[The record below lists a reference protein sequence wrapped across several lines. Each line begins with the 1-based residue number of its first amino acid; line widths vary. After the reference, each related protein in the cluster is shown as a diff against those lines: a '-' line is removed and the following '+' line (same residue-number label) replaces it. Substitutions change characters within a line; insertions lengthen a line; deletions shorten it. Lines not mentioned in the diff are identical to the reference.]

1 MRLQKY
7 LSRAGAASRREA
19 ERLILAGRVTVNG
32 SPVSELGTQVDEDSD
47 EVRLDGARVR
57 LPTFRW
63 LALHKPAGVLTTRDD
78 PGGGRTVYDLL
89 PPDSDD
95 LRYVG
100 RLDRATE
107 GLLLLTNEGDLL
119 HRLTH
124 PSFGVQREYWARVK
138 GSPDQRTFEALSA
151 GVLLEDG
158 PARAERAWRPRGA
171 PPDELRLILTEGR
184 KREVRRMLER
194 VGHPVLRLRRERFG
208 PITLGG
214 LGAGEWR
221 DLETDEINE
230 LRRVAG

>member
-1 MRLQKY
+1 M
-7 LSRAGAASRREA
+7 
-19 ERLILAGRVTVNG
+19 ILAGRVSVNG
-32 SPVSELGTQVDEDSD
+32 SVVRELGTRVDEKSD
-47 EVRLDGARVR
+47 EVRLDGKAVR
-57 LPTFRW
+57 LPAFRW
-63 LALHKPAGVLTTRDD
+63 IALHKPPGVLTTRSD
-78 PGGGRTVYDLL
+78 PGGDRTVYDLL

-107 GLLLLTNEGDLL
+107 GLLLLTNEGDVL

-138 GSPDQRTFEALSA
+138 GTPDQRTFQALSA

-171 PPDELRLILTEGR
+171 PADELRLILTEGR

-194 VGHPVLRLRRERFG
+194 VGHPVMRLRRERYG
-208 PITLGG
+208 PITLRG
-214 LGAGEWR
+214 LAVGEWR
-221 DLETDEINE
+221 ELREDEINE
-230 LRRVAG
+230 LRRAAG